1 MLEWTG
7 ERFLPWIEEAL
18 VAYEHLHRYA
28 FASRFVAGKRVLD
41 IGSGEGYGT
50 FLLAQSASF
59 AAGIDVDLPTIEHSA
74 SKYRRDNLDFIA
86 ASAIQLPFDKPF
98 DVVVCFETLEHV
110 ENQEGLL
117 GEARRLLG
125 PDGLLIVSTPDK
137 RTYSDEP
144 HFDNPFHAHELYFEE
159 FQELLGRH
167 FNETRFLGQRVYP
180 TSNIWPLDDPEGS
193 GFAEYIIERSSSEF
207 GLTESEKPDPMYYI
221 GLASNTSGASGPRS
235 VLIDVSNAYFDQ
247 IRDQLSEHSEIGATI
262 QRLLDEQRLVLEWK
276 DEQIKDLNGGIRSRD
291 EALAWRAS
299 QIEDLKEV
307 EAAAEVLRKHVASI
321 EREQAGSAEYARSL
335 EESIRAKDDYA
346 DRLVAG
352 VRQTEAR
359 LGEKE
364 VEAAAEV
371 LRKHVA
377 SIEREQAGSAE
388 YARSLEESIRAKDDY
403 ADRLVA
409 GVRQTEARLG
419 ETEAQ
424 VKEVEAAA
432 EVLRKH
438 VASIE
443 REQAGSAEYARS
455 LEESIRAK
463 DDYADRLV
471 AGVRQTEA
479 RLGETEA
486 QVKEQAQEAADARW
500 ELETLQATRG
510 WQLIMSLRSF
520 RQSIRDV
527 FSGMFGH

>member
-74 SKYRRDNLDFIA
+74 SKYRRDNIDFIA

-235 VLIDVSNAYFDQ
+235 LLIDVSNAYFDQ

-346 DRLVAG
+346 
-352 VRQTEAR
+352 
-359 LGEKE
+359 
-364 VEAAAEV
+364 
-371 LRKHVA
+371 
-377 SIEREQAGSAE
+377 
-388 YARSLEESIRAKDDY
+388 
-403 ADRLVA
+403 
-409 GVRQTEARLG
+409 
-419 ETEAQ
+419 
-424 VKEVEAAA
+424 AA

-520 RQSIRDV
+520 RQSIHDV

>member
-74 SKYRRDNLDFIA
+74 SKYRRDNLDFVA

-117 GEARRLLG
+117 SEARRLLE

-137 RTYSDEP
+137 QTYSDDP

-159 FQELLGRH
+159 FQDLLGRH
-167 FNETRFLGQRVYP
+167 FKETRFLGQRVYP

-207 GLTESEKPDPMYYI
+207 GLAKSKKPDPVYYI
-221 GLASNTSGASGPRS
+221 GLASNTSGTSGSRS

-247 IRDQLSEHSEIGATI
+247 IRDQLSEHSEIGETI
-262 QRLLDEQRLVLEWK
+262 QGMLDEHRLALEWK
-276 DEQIKDLNGGIRSRD
+276 DEQIEDLNGGIRSRD

-307 EAAAEVLRKHVASI
+307 EAAAEALRKHVASI
-321 EREQAGSAEYARSL
+321 EQEQASTAEYARSL
-335 EESIRAKDDYA
+335 EESIRAKNDYA
-346 DRLVAG
+346 DRL
-352 VRQTEAR
+352 E
-359 LGEKE
+359 
-364 VEAAAEV
+364 
-371 LRKHVA
+371 
-377 SIEREQAGSAE
+377 
-388 YARSLEESIRAKDDY
+388 
-403 ADRLVA
+403 A

-419 ETEAQ
+419 ETEAR
-424 VKEVEAAA
+424 VKE
-432 EVLRKH
+432 K
-438 VASIE
+438 
-443 REQAGSAEYARS
+443 
-455 LEESIRAK
+455 
-463 DDYADRLV
+463 
-471 AGVRQTEA
+471 
-479 RLGETEA
+479 
-486 QVKEQAQEAADARW
+486 AQEAADARG